1 MRYITI
7 LLLISVLFMFGC
19 GIKASK
25 NHSVGEQTSTFGQ
38 DGTDREESLAKRQ
51 TEAVYLGD
59 SLYLLLEDGR
69 LDESHL
75 VRLDTGENE
84 FENGT
89 VIVFDMVE
97 RTEGLPFKAKAE
109 NVSLSNREVVKQ
121 LKITFDAAYA
131 IKEFLGERAA
141 LVDVRTPEEYAQGH
155 AKGAELISLD
165 EIEAKVQERFK
176 KDDIISLY
184 CRSGNRS
191 ATAQAVLEDKGYFVL
206 DIGGIGDYKGDIER

>member
-19 GIKASK
+19 GIKDSK
-25 NHSVGEQTSTFGQ
+25 NHSAGEQTDTFGQ

-121 LKITFDAAYA
+121 LKITFGAAYA

>member
-19 GIKASK
+19 GIKDSK
-25 NHSVGEQTSTFGQ
+25 NHSVGEQTDTFGQ

>member
-25 NHSVGEQTSTFGQ
+25 NHSAGEQTGTFGQ

-109 NVSLSNREVVKQ
+109 NVSLSDREVVKQ

-155 AKGAELISLD
+155 AKGAELIPLD

-176 KDDIISLY
+176 KDEIISLY

>member
-19 GIKASK
+19 GIEASK
-25 NHSVGEQTSTFGQ
+25 NHSAGEQTDTFGQ